1 MFNLEQSITEWRR
14 RMLAAGIKTPVP
26 LEELEIHLRE
36 DVEQGMRSGLT
47 AEAAFET
54 AAQRVG
60 QADALKSEFKKA
72 GKTNC
77 CGRIDHN
84 RVYVTALFVL
94 FVFLIALPFLALIPT
109 PGLNSQ
115 LLVDY
120 FQSAAGKNTGG
131 GLMGMYSMFM
141 GGGFEKCPVVRLG
154 LLTVFLRSWG
164 TALTLC
170 FSLASG
176 LALCARILH
185 PNTGRW
191 LTRLLNLAL
200 LPVFPIGTV
209 IGIYGLTCVDRQK
222 TQHV

>member
-1 MFNLEQSITEWRR
+1 
-14 RMLAAGIKTPVP
+14 
-26 LEELEIHLRE
+26 
-36 DVEQGMRSGLT
+36 
-47 AEAAFET
+47 
-54 AAQRVG
+54 
-60 QADALKSEFKKA
+60 
-72 GKTNC
+72 
-77 CGRIDHN
+77 
-84 RVYVTALFVL
+84 
-94 FVFLIALPFLALIPT
+94 
-109 PGLNSQ
+109 
-115 LLVDY
+115 
-120 FQSAAGKNTGG
+120 
-131 GLMGMYSMFM
+131 
-141 GGGFEKCPVVRLG
+141 VVRLG